1 MLMPLAS
8 MYPSRKTSYTVL
20 SVATIAARSVKQTN
34 PVSQTVGRLLETGWE
49 GEERTECVD

>member
-8 MYPSRKTSYTVL
+8 MYPSRITSYTVL

>member
-34 PVSQTVGRLLETGWE
+34 PASQTVCRLLETGWE
-49 GEERTECVD
+49 GEEGTECVD